1 MSKIVRPEFVS
12 ATIASKIAKAP
23 SMIWAALTHFGDLF
37 IVTVITDSYLVELYF
52 PIINIFSSELT
63 NEAGLYYIIQISNH

>member
-23 SMIWAALTHFGDLF
+23 STIWTALTHFGDLF
-37 IVTVITDSYLVELYF
+37 IVTTITDHYLVELY
-52 PIINIFSSELT
+52 
-63 NEAGLYYIIQISNH
+63 ISKN